1 MPDEKIE
8 EKEMEKREEKEHQD
22 AVSAI
27 VGATFLI
34 WIGVVLLATNL
45 DFLRVFTDFL
55 ASLSIQPY
63 KLPFEIPFIVPGA
76 LQVFFFG
83 AGAILL
89 AEVVIRLLIPV
100 YRRHVLGTL
109 IGSIVFFSLGLGA
122 WKVIGPLI
130 LVAVGLSILLRGLF
144 RRR

>member
-1 MPDEKIE
+1 MPDEKVE

-22 AVSAI
+22 AVSAV

-34 WIGVVLLATNL
+34 WIGVVLLAANL
-45 DFLRVFTDFL
+45 DFLHVFTDFL
-55 ASLSIQPY
+55 AGLSIKLY
-63 KLPFEIPFIVPGA
+63 ELPFEIPFVVPGMF
-76 LQVFFFG
+76 QVFFFG

-89 AEVVIRLLIPV
+89 AEVVVRLLIPV
-100 YRRHVLGTL
+100 YRRHVLGTF
-109 IGSIVFFSLGLGA
+109 IGSIIFFSLALGA
-122 WKVIGPLI
+122 WEIIGPLI